1 MYAHLFREK
10 ADIYPLI
17 EVEDMILMKNKPDW
31 KCIFT
36 YLQAIYR
43 KLHDLD

>member
-1 MYAHLFREK
+1 MYEYLFREK

-36 YLQAIYR
+36 YLQSIYR